1 MEATK
6 KLRIQC
12 LHCQRPSKVIR
23 RPLAIN
29 ELPSECRVVL
39 MSDYLYISPEEGY
52 ALTLIDALSR
62 VTLLKQCKNANVTNV
77 VNILWEWHSHYDLD
91 DDFILLSDKGSHYV
105 NAVVD
110 AFVRQSA
117 VSQKFTV
124 AYAPYTNGAAEIQK
138 KQILK
143 NLRTLLSEYNLKSE
157 DWPEVLVQVQYYLN
171 SKPLRSRNNLTP
183 LQILLGKKPRRDPVG
198 RKPNLKLTSI
208 QLSKL
213 KEVLLELEGRI
224 REYQETAFSF
234 AERSRQYANALY
246 NKKYK
251 LTPMHFHVGEF
262 VLVSKPKRGS
272 KVKPQ
277 WTGPF
282 QIIQQLGSYLYLL
295 KNLFG
300 DEEEVHASRKMFY
313 APSHFLP
320 SAKTKICY
328 LNDSEKLEIKKLI
341 KIKKKDDEYFL
352 LVHWRGFPLE
362 ESTWEAVQQLC
373 EDLPSLVVDFLLKN
387 KFSGMKSCLTCL
399 RLANPEAEIW
409 SADEYNV
416 DLCDLHLT
424 DKELDDFL
432 SFEPVSQFMISMFN
446 PLLRWNKI
454 KVYILKQYILKFGFS
469 KYGKYAE
476 FLKNRPKRQ
485 IYSQLQRLVGK
496 QAISVYSNLRLD
508 VDASRKD
515 NNKSHGAKY
524 FIEKEFN
531 GETHL
536 FKLRIFT
543 AMRYAKMHRLNTERA
558 EKVDIMK
565 YFNCSSADG
574 IAQFIKF
581 MEEKG
586 ETASFPLV
594 NCLNVDREV
603 QCWKRK
609 FREISRF
616 EAAMAKKKI
625 EVVRAVDA
633 IRDDLQCDKLVPDS
647 KHGVDTKRTKLTNLY
662 EFRKEN
668 FMMQHWI
675 IHTKVKF
682 FHGDVNDFIKS
693 LMVVFLR
700 LYIWILRIDSWQRI
714 QLEGQLIFMILCHTM
729 I

>member
-6 KLRIQC
+6 KLRSQC

-29 ELPSECRVVL
+29 ELPSECRAVL

-52 ALTLIDALSR
+52 ALNLIDALSR

-77 VNILWEWHSHYDLD
+77 VNILWEWHSHYNLD

-110 AFVRQSA
+110 ALVRQSA
-117 VSQKFTV
+117 ASQKFTV
-124 AYAPYTNGAAEIQK
+124 AYAPYTNGATEIQN

-143 NLRTLLSEYNLKSE
+143 NLRNLLSEYNLK
-157 DWPEVLVQVQYYLN
+157 
-171 SKPLRSRNNLTP
+171 SRNNLTP
-183 LQILLGKKPRRDPVG
+183 LQILLGKKPRRDPMG
-198 RKPNLKLTSI
+198 RKPNLKLISI

-224 REYQETAFSF
+224 REYQEMAFSF

-251 LTPMHFHVGEF
+251 LTPIHFYFGEF

-282 QIIQQLGSYLYLL
+282 QIIQQLGSYLYLF

-362 ESTWEAVQQLC
+362 ESTWEPVKQLF

-387 KFSGMKSCLTCL
+387 KLSGMKACLTRL
-399 RLANPEAEIW
+399 RLANAEAEIW

-424 DKELDDFL
+424 DKEFDDFL
-432 SFEPVSQFMISMFN
+432 SFEPVSQFMIPMFN
-446 PLLRWNKI
+446 PLLRWNKTE
-454 KVYILKQYILKFGFS
+454 VYILKQCILKFG
-469 KYGKYAE
+469 
-476 FLKNRPKRQ
+476 
-485 IYSQLQRLVGK
+485 
-496 QAISVYSNLRLD
+496 
-508 VDASRKD
+508 
-515 NNKSHGAKY
+515 
-524 FIEKEFN
+524 
-531 GETHL
+531 
-536 FKLRIFT
+536 IF
-543 AMRYAKMHRLNTERA
+543 
-558 EKVDIMK
+558 
-565 YFNCSSADG
+565 
-574 IAQFIKF
+574 
-581 MEEKG
+581 
-586 ETASFPLV
+586 
-594 NCLNVDREV
+594 
-603 QCWKRK
+603 
-609 FREISRF
+609 
-616 EAAMAKKKI
+616 
-625 EVVRAVDA
+625 
-633 IRDDLQCDKLVPDS
+633 
-647 KHGVDTKRTKLTNLY
+647 
-662 EFRKEN
+662 
-668 FMMQHWI
+668 
-675 IHTKVKF
+675 
-682 FHGDVNDFIKS
+682 
-693 LMVVFLR
+693 
-700 LYIWILRIDSWQRI
+700 
-714 QLEGQLIFMILCHTM
+714 
-729 I
+729 